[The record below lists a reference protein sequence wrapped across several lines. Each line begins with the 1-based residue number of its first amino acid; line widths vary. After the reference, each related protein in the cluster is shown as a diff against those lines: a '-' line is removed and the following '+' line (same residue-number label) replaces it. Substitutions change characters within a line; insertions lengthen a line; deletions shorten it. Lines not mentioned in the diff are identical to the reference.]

1 MSSEAVVRMVRI
13 LMLSSAKLVEE
24 FGVISASNFVVIIST
39 VSAGLVR
46 IDNAGLRERW
56 FVYWEK

>member
-1 MSSEAVVRMVRI
+1 MVRI